1 MQLNI
6 CWVLC
11 LAAMTATAPLQ
22 AATLGPVTNKDTLWS
37 LARAARGDAPYSM
50 YQAIIALQQKN
61 PTAFI
66 GNNVHHVKL
75 GAVLE
80 LPTETEIA
88 AVDLASAQQKVEAD
102 AESWRQWVATRQ
114 SASGNLAAG
123 NTVNS
128 SLNTA
133 TTTRKS
139 GGLSSQATAALA
151 LQVQQRSQQRAAPQA
166 APQAAPATAEVAP
179 VITDVADVADTTTA
193 PLPAPAPAPDIA
205 EAPAALPAREAETD
219 WSERLQTDTTLGLD
233 WRWFPSRGAQGQ
245 SRSALSGSALVEWY
259 WQSED
264 ERSSWTISPYL
275 RWDQRD
281 SERHLVDLRQAY
293 WLTVGDGWEFK
304 AGVDKIFWGVT
315 ESIHLVDIINQTD
328 WVDAIDGES
337 KLGQPLAQLTLS
349 GDWGNLQSF
358 VLPYFRERTLSGAEG
373 RLRLPIPVLAD
384 DAVYQSD
391 REQRHLDW
399 ALRYSQQIDQVD
411 IALSYFSGT
420 NRDPRW
426 QPVAQGAA
434 LLPYYEQMRQIGVE
448 GQWIVDSWIWKL
460 EAIRRS
466 SDIEQ
471 FSAAVAGFE
480 YTTVGA
486 FDSAVDLG
494 WLLEYQYDNRGE
506 LAPVPGQ
513 RDLFAGMRIALNDE
527 AGSELLFGIAQ
538 DLQSGGTRSGML
550 EASMRFSNNI
560 RLRLDAWFF
569 QAVSVQ
575 QPTWWLRQDDYIQL
589 GFDYY
594 F

>member
-11 LAAMTATAPLQ
+11 AAAFAAATPAH
-22 AATLGPVTNKDTLWS
+22 AATLGPVTGKETLWS

-50 YQAIIALQQKN
+50 YQAIVALQQKN

-80 LPTETEIA
+80 LPTAAEIA
-88 AVDLASAQQKVEAD
+88 AVDATSAEQKVEAD
-102 AESWRQWVATRQ
+102 AVTWRQWVATRQ
-114 SASGNLAAG
+114 SAGGSLPGTG
-123 NTVNS
+123 TTV
-128 SLNTA
+128 
-133 TTTRKS
+133 RKT

-151 LQVQQRSQQRAAPQA
+151 RQVQQQSKAVPALL
-166 APQAAPATAEVAP
+166 AAPAEPPAAVAEAAP
-179 VITDVADVADTTTA
+179 VSAASAPLA
-193 PLPAPAPAPDIA
+193 PLPPEPPAPDIA
-205 EAPAALPAREAETD
+205 EAPAVLTREPRGD
-219 WSERLQTDTTLGLD
+219 WTERLQTDTTLGLD
-233 WRWFPSRGAQGQ
+233 WRWFAKRGLQGQ

-281 SERHLVDLRQAY
+281 SERNLVDLRQAY
-293 WLTVGDGWEFK
+293 WLSVGVGWEFK

-328 WVDAIDGES
+328 WVDAVDGES
-337 KLGQPLAQLTLS
+337 KLGQPLLQLNLS

-358 VLPYFRERTLSGAEG
+358 VLPYFRERTLSGEQG
-373 RLRLPIPVLAD
+373 RLRLPLPVLAD
-384 DAVYQSD
+384 EAVYQSS
-391 REQRHLDW
+391 REQRHVDL

-411 IALSYFSGT
+411 LALSYFTGT
-420 NRDPRW
+420 NRDPRFM
-426 QPVAQGAA
+426 PVGQGNA
-434 LLPYYEQMRQIGVE
+434 LVPYYEQMQQWGLE

-466 SDIEQ
+466 SDIDS
-471 FSAAVAGFE
+471 FTAAVAGFE
-480 YTTVGA
+480 YTSVGV

-494 WLLEYQYDNRGE
+494 WLVEYQYDNRGQY
-506 LAPVPGQ
+506 APVPRQ
-513 RDLFAGMRIALNDE
+513 RDLFAGVRVALNDE

-538 DLQSGGTRSGML
+538 DLQNGGTRSGML
-550 EASMRFSNNI
+550 EASMRFSNNM

-569 QAVSVQ
+569 QTMSMQ
-575 QPTWWLRQDDYIQL
+575 QPTWWFRQDDYIQL

>member
-11 LAAMTATAPLQ
+11 AAAFATATPAH
-22 AATLGPVTNKDTLWS
+22 AATIGPVTGNETLWS

-50 YQAIIALQQKN
+50 YQAIVALQQKN

-80 LPTETEIA
+80 LPTPAEIA
-88 AVDLASAQQKVEAD
+88 AVDALSAEQKVEAD
-102 AESWRQWVATRQ
+102 AVAWRQWVATRQ
-114 SASGNLAAG
+114 ASGGSVQSAVA
-123 NTVNS
+123 V
-128 SLNTA
+128 
-133 TTTRKS
+133 RKT

-151 LQVQQRSQQRAAPQA
+151 RQVQQQSKAVPVLLAAPPEA
-166 APQAAPATAEVAP
+166 AAAVAETAP
-179 VITDVADVADTTTA
+179 VSAASAPLA
-193 PLPAPAPAPDIA
+193 PLPPEPAAPDIA
-205 EAPAALPAREAETD
+205 EAPALLTREPRSD

-233 WRWFPSRGAQGQ
+233 WRWFAKRGLQGQ

-264 ERSSWTISPYL
+264 ERSSWTVSPYL

-293 WLTVGDGWEFK
+293 WLSVGDGWEFK

-328 WVDAIDGES
+328 WVDAVDGES
-337 KLGQPLAQLTLS
+337 KLGQPLLQLNLS

-358 VLPYFRERTLSGAEG
+358 VLPYFRERTLSGEQG
-373 RLRLPIPVLAD
+373 RLRLPLPVLVD
-384 DAVYQSD
+384 DAVYQSS
-391 REQRHLDW
+391 REQRHVDL
-399 ALRYSQQIDQVD
+399 ALRYSQQIDQMD
-411 IALSYFSGT
+411 LALSYFTGT
-420 NRDPRW
+420 NRDPRFM
-426 QPVAQGAA
+426 PVGQGNA
-434 LLPYYEQMRQIGVE
+434 LVPYYEQMQQWGLE

-466 SDIEQ
+466 SDIES
-471 FSAAVAGFE
+471 FTATVAGFE
-480 YTTVGA
+480 YTSVGV

-494 WLLEYQYDNRGE
+494 WLLEYQYDNRGQY
-506 LAPVPGQ
+506 APVPGQ
-513 RDLFAGMRIALNDE
+513 RDLFAGVRVALNDE

-538 DLQSGGTRSGML
+538 DLQNGGTRSGML
-550 EASMRFSNNI
+550 EASMRFSNNL

-569 QAVSVQ
+569 QTMSLQ
-575 QPTWWLRQDDYIQL
+575 QPTWWFRQDDYIQL

>member
-1 MQLNI
+1 MMQLKI

-11 LAAMTATAPLQ
+11 AAALAAVTPLQ
-22 AATLGPVTNKDTLWS
+22 AATLGPVTTKDTLWS

-80 LPTETEIA
+80 LPTADEIA
-88 AVDLASAQQKVEAD
+88 AIDLVSAEQKVEAD
-102 AESWRQWVATRQ
+102 AVAWRQWVATRQ
-114 SASGNLAAG
+114 VSGSSIQPIAG
-123 NTVNS
+123 TP
-128 SLNTA
+128 
-133 TTTRKS
+133 RKT

-151 LQVQQRSQQRAAPQA
+151 RQVQQQSKSVPVLLAAPV
-166 APQAAPATAEVAP
+166 AEPPRAP
-179 VITDVADVADTTTA
+179 VDATQLPMA
-193 PLPAPAPAPDIA
+193 PLPPAPQAPDIA
-205 EAPAALPAREAETD
+205 EAPAVMPRETSTD

-233 WRWFPSRGAQGQ
+233 WRWFAKRGLQGQ

-264 ERSSWTISPYL
+264 ERSSWTVSPYL

-281 SERHLVDLRQAY
+281 NERNLVDLRQAY
-293 WLTVGDGWEFK
+293 WQSVGDGWEFK
-304 AGVDKIFWGVT
+304 AGIDRVFWGVT
-315 ESIHLVDIINQTD
+315 ESVHLVDIINQTD
-328 WVDAIDGES
+328 WVDAPDGES
-337 KLGQPLAQLTLS
+337 KLGQPLIQFSWS
-349 GDWGNLQSF
+349 GEWGNLQTF

-373 RLRLPIPVLAD
+373 RLRLPIPVLTD

-391 REQRHLDW
+391 REQRHVDL
-399 ALRYSQQIDQVD
+399 ALRYSQQIDQMDLAV
-411 IALSYFSGT
+411 SYFKGT
-420 NRDPRW
+420 NRDPRFM
-426 QPVAQGAA
+426 PVGQGQA
-434 LLPYYEQMRQIGVE
+434 LLPYYEQIRQLGLE

-466 SDIEQ
+466 SDIEH
-471 FSAAVAGFE
+471 FTAAVAGFE
-480 YTTVGA
+480 YSSVGV

-494 WLLEYQYDNRGE
+494 WLLEYQYDNRGIA
-506 LAPVPGQ
+506 APVPGQ
-513 RDLFAGMRIALNDE
+513 RDLFGGVRIAFNDE

-538 DLQSGGTRSGML
+538 DLQNSGTRSGML
-550 EASMRFSNNI
+550 EASMRFSNNLRI
-560 RLRLDAWFF
+560 RLDAWFF
-569 QAVSVQ
+569 QTMSVQ

>member
-11 LAAMTATAPLQ
+11 AAAFATATSAH
-22 AATLGPVTNKDTLWS
+22 AATLGPVTGKETLWS

-66 GNNVHHVKL
+66 GNNVHHVKQ

-80 LPTETEIA
+80 LPTAAEIA
-88 AVDLASAQQKVEAD
+88 AVDAQSAEQKVEAD
-102 AESWRQWVATRQ
+102 AVAWRQWVATRQ
-114 SASGNLAAG
+114 TSGGSAQSAV
-123 NTVNS
+123 TV
-128 SLNTA
+128 
-133 TTTRKS
+133 RKT

-151 LQVQQRSQQRAAPQA
+151 RQVQQQSKAVPVLL
-166 APQAAPATAEVAP
+166 AAPAATAGAVAEAAP
-179 VITDVADVADTTTA
+179 VSAASAPLA
-193 PLPAPAPAPDIA
+193 PLPPEPSAPDIA
-205 EAPAALPAREAETD
+205 EAPAVLTRESRTD

-233 WRWFPSRGAQGQ
+233 WRWFAKRGLQGQ
-245 SRSALSGSALVEWY
+245 SRSAFSGSALVEWY

-281 SERHLVDLRQAY
+281 SERNLVDLRQAY
-293 WLTVGDGWEFK
+293 WLSVGDGWEFK

-328 WVDAIDGES
+328 WVDAVDGES
-337 KLGQPLAQLTLS
+337 KLGQPLLQLNLS

-358 VLPYFRERTLSGAEG
+358 VLPYFRERTLSGEQG
-373 RLRLPIPVLAD
+373 RLRLPLPVLAD
-384 DAVYQSD
+384 DAVYQSS
-391 REQRHLDW
+391 REQRHVDL
-399 ALRYSQQIDQVD
+399 ALRYSQQIDQMD
-411 IALSYFSGT
+411 LALSYFTGT
-420 NRDPRW
+420 NRDPRFR
-426 QPVAQGAA
+426 PVGQGNAVM
-434 LLPYYEQMRQIGVE
+434 PYYEQMQQWGLE
-448 GQWIVDSWIWKL
+448 GQWIIDSWIWKL

-466 SDIEQ
+466 SDIES
-471 FSAAVAGFE
+471 FTSAVAGFE
-480 YTTVGA
+480 YSSVGV

-494 WLLEYQYDNRGE
+494 WLLEYQYDNRGQF
-506 LAPVPGQ
+506 APVPGQ
-513 RDLFAGMRIALNDE
+513 RDLFAGVRVALNDE

-538 DLQSGGTRSGML
+538 DLQNGGTRSGML
-550 EASMRFSNNI
+550 EASMRFSNNL

-569 QAVSVQ
+569 QTMSLQ
-575 QPTWWLRQDDYIQL
+575 QPTWWFRQDDYIQL
-589 GFDYY
+589 GVDYY

>member
-1 MQLNI
+1 MMQLKI
-6 CWVLC
+6 CWALC
-11 LAAMTATAPLQ
+11 AAAIAATEPLH
-22 AATLGPVTNKDTLWS
+22 AATLGPVTTQDTLWS

-50 YQAIIALQQKN
+50 YQAIVALQQKN

-80 LPTETEIA
+80 LPSAAEIA
-88 AVDLASAQQKVEAD
+88 AVDALSAEQKVEAD
-102 AESWRQWVATRQ
+102 AAAWRQWVAARQ
-114 SASGNLAAG
+114 AG
-123 NTVNS
+123 GSTNPPVQGVAGKTM
-128 SLNTA
+128 
-133 TTTRKS
+133 
-139 GGLSSQATAALA
+139 GLSSQATAALA
-151 LQVQQRSQQRAAPQA
+151 RQVQQQTKAAPVLTA
-166 APQAAPATAEVAP
+166 APVAVMPAPAS
-179 VITDVADVADTTTA
+179 DVQA
-193 PLPAPAPAPDIA
+193 PLPPEPPAPDIA
-205 EAPAALPAREAETD
+205 EAPAVLPRDNHSD

-233 WRWFPSRGAQGQ
+233 WRWFANRGLQGQ

-281 SERHLVDLRQAY
+281 SERNLVDLRQAY
-293 WLTVGDGWEFK
+293 WQTVGDGWEVK
-304 AGVDKIFWGVT
+304 VGVDKVFWGVT

-328 WVDAIDGES
+328 WVDAVDGES
-337 KLGQPLAQLTLS
+337 KLGQPLLQLTLS

-358 VLPYFRERTLSGAEG
+358 VLPYFRERTFSGVDG
-373 RLRLPIPVLAD
+373 RLRLPLPLLTD
-384 DAVYQSD
+384 EAVYQSD
-391 REQRHLDW
+391 RKQQHPDW
-399 ALRYSQQIDQVD
+399 ALRYSQQIEQVD
-411 IALSYFSGT
+411 VALSYFRGT
-420 NRDPRW
+420 SREPGFL
-426 QPVAQGAA
+426 PVGQGMA
-434 LLPYYEQMRQIGVE
+434 LLPYYEQISQLGVE

-480 YTTVGA
+480 YSSIGV

-494 WLLEYQYDNRGE
+494 WLLEYQYDDRGA

-513 RDLFAGMRIALNDE
+513 RDLFAGVRVALNDE

-538 DLQSGGTRSGML
+538 DLQQGGTRSGML
-550 EASMRFSNNI
+550 EASMRFSNNLRI
-560 RLRLDAWFF
+560 RLDAWFF
-569 QAVSVQ
+569 QTVSMQ